1 MKRYLIFILFI
12 GFVLLITNA
21 QSHMQNYIRTFTPR
35 VTVADATTISPE
47 YVPAVTNY
55 FDGLGRQIQTI
66 YEGIT
71 PQSTDLVTMI
81 EYDSIGRVSKEW
93 IPFPISD
100 G

>member
-47 YVPAVTNY
+47 YVPAVTNILMGWGVRY
-55 FDGLGRQIQTI
+55 KPYMKGLLLSQQILS
-66 YEGIT
+66 
-71 PQSTDLVTMI
+71 P
-81 EYDSIGRVSKEW
+81 
-93 IPFPISD
+93 
-100 G
+100 

>member
-55 FDGLGRQIQTI
+55 FDGLGLRYKPYMKGLLLSQQILS
-66 YEGIT
+66 
-71 PQSTDLVTMI
+71 P
-81 EYDSIGRVSKEW
+81 
-93 IPFPISD
+93 
-100 G
+100 